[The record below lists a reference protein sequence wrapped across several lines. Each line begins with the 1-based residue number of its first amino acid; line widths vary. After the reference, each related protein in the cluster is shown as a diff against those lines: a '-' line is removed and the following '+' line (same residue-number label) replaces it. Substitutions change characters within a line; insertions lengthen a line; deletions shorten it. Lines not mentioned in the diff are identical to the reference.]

1 MNITRTQEQS
11 ESDGD
16 GATGADRDLSGADED
31 TAEQVRAHG
40 SGRSAV
46 RGRFAVRP
54 TATTSDAREGEA
66 LYRWK
71 RCQLV
76 KPFELATQLVP
87 SMGSIVDG
95 VGLVSD
101 EVIATY
107 DAQAAELVGASSLA
121 ALSRQ

>member
-1 MNITRTQEQS
+1 M
-11 ESDGD
+11 
-16 GATGADRDLSGADED
+16 
-31 TAEQVRAHG
+31 
-40 SGRSAV
+40 
-46 RGRFAVRP
+46 
-54 TATTSDAREGEA
+54 
-66 LYRWK
+66 
-71 RCQLV
+71 